1 MKVFIIIITCQCNH
15 RKLNLDLNAS
25 WNAFMCYVISLCFR
39 FNCGFSSRKWVLF
52 TKQQNPILH
61 VDQWEF
67 SLRDNWPII
76 GLYPDT
82 SNIHERFELKTS
94 VWLYPT
100 KDFYCEII
108 LNSKNEKSIEQSKGN
123 HIKDLLS
130 ISRLKQWIHS
140 YDCCRR
146 VQNENKSFCILL
158 LTAFQNHLFF
168 GKTRTTGSVWIEFNI
183 QTKLNICSAPNMKN
197 VIKYFLGFNH

>member
-52 TKQQNPILH
+52 TKQQKRIFH
-61 VDQWEF
+61 VDQWE
-67 SLRDNWPII
+67 SSIRNNWPII
-76 GLYPDT
+76 VLYPDT
-82 SNIHERFELKTS
+82 SNIHERSELKTS

-130 ISRLKQWIHS
+130 ISRLKQWTHS

-146 VQNENKSFCILL
+146 VQNENKFFYI
-158 LTAFQNHLFF
+158 LFF
-168 GKTRTTGSVWIEFNI
+168 YWLHFKIIFSLE
-183 QTKLNICSAPNMKN
+183 KLKQLVVSELNLVFKPN
-197 VIKYFLGFNH
+197 